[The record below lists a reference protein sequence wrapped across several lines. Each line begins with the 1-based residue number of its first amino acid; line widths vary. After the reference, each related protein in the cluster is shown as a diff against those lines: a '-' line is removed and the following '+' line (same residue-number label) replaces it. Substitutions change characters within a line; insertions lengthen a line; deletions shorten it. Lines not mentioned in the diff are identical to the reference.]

1 MIYNKEECK
10 HLVAIKAWVVV
21 VDRYDENGV
30 PLFAIRQVVGATGSR
45 SGRNSYWGV
54 TLNEPLSDECNA
66 VAYSYVL
73 ATADSASG
81 CGAVLNLTRLKQYHP
96 SWMLSKELA
105 RELEWRKESA
115 IHALEMTL

>member
-10 HLVAIKAWVVV
+10 RLVAIKAWVVV
-21 VDRYDENGV
+21 VDRYDEKGV

-66 VAYSYVL
+66 VAHSYVL
-73 ATADSASG
+73 ATADSSSG
-81 CGAVLNLTRLKQYHP
+81 CGAVLDLTRLKQYHP
-96 SWMLSKELA
+96 SWMLSKDLEQ
-105 RELEWRKESA
+105 ELEWRKESA
-115 IHALEMTL
+115 IHALGMTL

>member
-10 HLVAIKAWVVV
+10 RLVAIKAQVVV
-21 VDRYDENGV
+21 VDRYDGNGV
-30 PLFAIRQVVGATGSR
+30 PLFAIRQVIGTTGSR

-73 ATADSASG
+73 ATADSSSG
-81 CGAVLNLTRLKQYHP
+81 CGSVLDLTRLKQYHP
-96 SWMLSKELA
+96 SWMLSKELEQ
-105 RELEWRKESA
+105 ELEWRKESA